1 MSINYWTKGG
11 VLLGA
16 RHHLE
21 ESILRMSCPSING
34 TFGGVYLSAPLRR
47 LFICVGACLT
57 INVH

>member
-34 TFGGVYLSAPLRR
+34 TLGGVYLSAPLRR
-47 LFICVGACLT
+47 LFICVGA
-57 INVH
+57 V